1 MTTEFACRT
10 CEIADA
16 QAKRTGLDYACV
28 LHGTDFLTREV
39 PFKGYVAGCALCE
52 AAKDTGILPFVRHG
66 NCTCGK
72 RKPHCTA
79 GGCY

>member
-1 MTTEFACRT
+1 MVTEFTCRL
-10 CEIADA
+10 CENADRA
-16 QAKRTGLDYACV
+16 TKRDGLDWTCP
-28 LHGTDFLTREV
+28 LHGLDRQTRDV
-39 PFKGYVAGCALCE
+39 PFRGYVAGCAVCD
-52 AAKDTGILPFVRHG
+52 AAADAKSLPFVNHD

>member
-1 MTTEFACRT
+1 MVTEFTCRT
-10 CEIADA
+10 CEIADV
-16 QAKRTGLDYACV
+16 QTRQTGLAFTCP
-28 LHGTDFLTREV
+28 LHGADRQTVEV
-39 PFKGYVAGCALCE
+39 PFRGYVAGCAVCE
-52 AAKDTGILPFVRHG
+52 AAKDTGILPFVRHD